1 MSSKDNLQ
9 NFLEDWRSIRAF
21 KNEPIP
27 TAVVENLLRI
37 ACRAPSA
44 HNSQP
49 WRFVVLAEDDAKQR
63 LAEAMGARLRE
74 DRLADGDDL
83 VDIEKD
89 VLLSYAR
96 ICGAP
101 LAILLCLTME
111 GSDRYPDEERLRAE
125 YLMAVQGVA
134 MAGYN
139 LMYAARAERLGAC
152 WLCAPIFAPQAA
164 KDALDL
170 PHGWEPQGLVLLGHP
185 RDEGKKRERMPVD
198 RVSLWR

>member
-1 MSSKDNLQ
+1 MRPKDSLL
-9 NFLEDWRSIRAF
+9 NFLEDWRSIRTF
-21 KNEPIP
+21 KDEPIP
-27 TAVVENLLRI
+27 TAVAERLLRV

-63 LAEAMGARLRE
+63 LVEAMGARLRG

-83 VDIEKD
+83 VDVEEEI
-89 VLLSYAR
+89 LLSRTR

-101 LAILLCLTME
+101 LVVLLCLTME
-111 GSDRYPDEERLRAE
+111 GLDRYPDEERSRAE
-125 YLMAVQGVA
+125 FLMAVQGAA

-139 LMYAARAERLGAC
+139 LMLAARAEGLGAC

-164 KDALDL
+164 KESLAL
-170 PHGWEPQGLVLLGHP
+170 PQGWEPQGLVLMGHP
-185 RDEGKKRERMPVD
+185 LHEGTKRERMPVD
-198 RVSLWR
+198 KVSLWR

>member
-1 MSSKDNLQ
+1 MSSNDSLL
-9 NFLEDWRSIRAF
+9 NFLDDWRSIRNF
-21 KNEPIP
+21 KDESIP
-27 TAVVENLLRI
+27 SAVVERLLQI

-49 WRFVVLAEDDAKQR
+49 WRFIILAEGDARQK

-74 DRLADGDDL
+74 GRIADGDDL
-83 VDIEKD
+83 AEIEKE

-101 LAILLCLTME
+101 LAVLLCLTME
-111 GSDRYPDEERLRAE
+111 GSDHYPDEERMRAE
-125 YLMAVQGVA
+125 YLMAVQGA
-134 MAGYN
+134 ALAGYN
-139 LMYAARAERLGAC
+139 LMLAARAEGLGAC

-170 PHGWEPQGLVLLGHP
+170 PEGWEPQGLILLGYP
-185 RDEGKKRERMPVD
+185 RDEGKKRERLPVD